1 MKGKYV
7 LKSVMALLALC
18 GILSISRLSVE
29 AAEIGEDVAVSDNEV
44 KEQIIEESVDLES
57 AAPVLRDI
65 TVEGRAIND
74 SYSSNYVYIFD
85 LMVDNFVKRHWEGDH
100 ICGDDYTIYLESLE
114 SGYIYEVKGDTF
126 RDIDISKNL
135 ILNVPKG
142 QYRILSITLSV
153 DHGNDHKF
161 YYYFPE
167 VPFETLATVKDT
179 SRDVVYCI
187 LPDNI
192 KNMVFNIDGEGGV
205 SVSNSG
211 SAQEYPY
218 TKAPGGPLISQFN
231 GFRLEM
237 VRGLDGRVGAT
248 CVTDYPANYDSQY
261 IYRGRRSDSDS
272 GRYFGGIYAIFE
284 NEVAPPSLEASSVWC
299 YSITAP
305 VKDPKKRGDY
315 STPPINPST
324 DGWYLDYVI
333 GSNPFY
339 LSEICV
345 IDAVNPTILYHFCT
359 EMPSGIANGEE
370 VHTLSRSGEGPLDT
384 DIYYQ
389 LPESMK
395 GIGFSILANGEMQ
408 INDVTTQ
415 QTKNFVSRLYTV
427 ALGRDAEEAGL
438 NDWTNRLLA
447 KQENAAQVARG
458 FFFSDEF
465 KNRNYSDEEFVE
477 LLYQTMFGRAGDGGG
492 TQYWLSCLE
501 NGVSREY
508 VYHGF
513 AESQEFSELCSNY
526 GLDRGSVTLSQ
537 YRDRNADA
545 TGFIAR
551 LYTKM
556 LGRKFDEDG
565 LEYWCK
571 AYLTGEKS
579 IEVIASDGFLHSE
592 ELKNMNLS
600 NEEFVT
606 RMYETF
612 LNREPEE
619 AGLNDWVGRLERG
632 EETRDS
638 LVYGF
643 TNSREFGGLK
653 AEYHLP

>member
-65 TVEGRAIND
+65 KFTCYDSDNAWFGHLEIIGENIDCCSGIVLENVEIVENTSRGND
-74 SYSSNYVYIFD
+74 VIFFFND
-85 LMVDNFVKRHWEGDH
+85 RIEAGSRVNFGVRG
-100 ICGDDYTIYLESLE
+100 SLE
-114 SGYIYEVKGDTF
+114 GSFRIKYIQIYGTDGKV
-126 RDIDISKNL
+126 
-135 ILNVPKG
+135 
-142 QYRILSITLSV
+142 YC
-153 DHGNDHKF
+153 
-161 YYYFPE
+161 YYPE
-167 VPFETLATVKDT
+167 VPWDKMTMAKEECDCDGCRNFPYYHPYYYHHKA
-179 SRDVVYCI
+179 DVYQQ
-187 LPDNI
+187 LPEKF
-192 KNMVFNIDGEGGV
+192 KNMIVTFAADGNV
-205 SVSNSG
+205 TNSNSG
-211 SAQEYPY
+211 SAQEYICTRERGGPVIIPRPDNFQFRAVSDSYGYVGCSMDYPLNLKNWDSVFHSYGYQRTGDPLLSGMVGGHMMGAIVRNKDSYEERRILYADHSDYKQYNGIDDPGNWALDEIIIRDIANPTVFYHYCVELPLGITNGTEIY
-218 TKAPGGPLISQFN
+218 TKGGWAP
-231 GFRLEM
+231 
-237 VRGLDGRVGAT
+237 
-248 CVTDYPANYDSQY
+248 
-261 IYRGRRSDSDS
+261 
-272 GRYFGGIYAIFE
+272 
-284 NEVAPPSLEASSVWC
+284 
-299 YSITAP
+299 
-305 VKDPKKRGDY
+305 
-315 STPPINPST
+315 
-324 DGWYLDYVI
+324 
-333 GSNPFY
+333 
-339 LSEICV
+339 
-345 IDAVNPTILYHFCT
+345 LY
-359 EMPSGIANGEE
+359 
-370 VHTLSRSGEGPLDT
+370 T

-395 GIGFSILANGEMQ
+395 GLGFSIGANREVQ

-438 NDWTNRLLA
+438 NDWTNRLLT

-477 LLYQTMFGRAGDGGG
+477 LLYQTMFGRAGDEGG

>member
-65 TVEGRAIND
+65 TVEGRAPGGEG
-74 SYSSNYVYIFD
+74 YSSAQYIFD
-85 LMVDNFVKRHWEGDH
+85 VTVDNFVKLHKEGQDIYGDH
-100 ICGDDYTIYLESLE
+100 ITIYLESLE
-114 SGYIYEVKGDTF
+114 SGYICKAETCSNDSIADDMGKPVLYDGWA
-126 RDIDISKNL
+126 
-135 ILNVPKG
+135 KG
-142 QYRILSITLSV
+142 QYRILSIELSV
-153 DHGNDHKF
+153 HPSVNESKT

-167 VPFETLATVKDT
+167 VPFETLATVKE
-179 SRDVVYCI
+179 RPANAPVYCI

-192 KNMVFNIDGEGGV
+192 KNMVFNVDGEGGI

-218 TKAPGGPLISQFN
+218 TKAPGGPCISQFN
-231 GFRLEM
+231 SFRLE
-237 VRGLDGRVGAT
+237 RSATWDGYAGFA
-248 CVTDYPANYDSQY
+248 CVMDYPANFDWRNLPEQ
-261 IYRGRRSDSDS
+261 YRGLYNVEAIFKNEAGSHPGHFAWSTLSEHIVDSKFWVGIDALPS
-272 GRYFGGIYAIFE
+272 RTIQTMYDAIGIY
-284 NEVAPPSLEASSVWC
+284 W
-299 YSITAP
+299 
-305 VKDPKKRGDY
+305 
-315 STPPINPST
+315 
-324 DGWYLDYVI
+324 
-333 GSNPFY
+333 Y

-345 IDAVNPTILYHFCT
+345 PDTVNPTILYHFCT

-370 VHTLSRSGEGPLDT
+370 VHTGNWYDGKCPLYT

-395 GIGFSILANGEMQ
+395 GIGYMFGADGEVQ
-408 INDVTTQ
+408 INNVTTQ

-427 ALGRDAEEAGL
+427 ALGRDAEEGGL
-438 NDWTNRLLA
+438 NDWTNRLLT

-477 LLYQTMFGRAGDGGG
+477 LLYQTMFGRAGDEGG
-492 TQYWLSCLE
+492 TQYWLTCLE

>member
-65 TVEGRAIND
+65 TVEGRVIHAN
-74 SYSSNYVYIFD
+74 NLHNGYIFD
-85 LMVDNFVKRHWEGDH
+85 VTVDNFEMYQDGGGDIT
-100 ICGDDYTIYLESLE
+100 ICLESLE
-114 SGYIYEVKGDTF
+114 TGRVIHIGAKKVFTIELWEKSHF
-126 RDIDISKNL
+126 
-135 ILNVPKG
+135 
-142 QYRILSITLSV
+142 RILSIELPG
-153 DHGNDHKF
+153 DEGHYF
-161 YYYFPE
+161 YYPE
-167 VPFETLATVKDT
+167 VPFEALATAKNPYSNKD
-179 SRDVVYCI
+179 VYCK

-192 KNMVFNIDGEGGV
+192 KNMVFNFDGEGGV

-248 CVTDYPANYDSQY
+248 CVADYPANYDSQY
-261 IYRGRRSDSDS
+261 IYHGRGKKS
-272 GRYFGGIYAIFE
+272 GFGGIYAIFE
-284 NEVAPPSLEASSVWC
+284 NEVAPPSLEASDVWL

-305 VKDPKKRGDY
+305 VKDPKEHGYYDIPY
-315 STPPINPST
+315 INTSTMS
-324 DGWYLDYVI
+324 WYLDYVI

-345 IDAVNPTILYHFCT
+345 IDAVNPTILYHFCKK
-359 EMPSGIANGEE
+359 MPSGIANGEE
-370 VHTLSRSGEGPLDT
+370 VHTLSQSGEGPLDT

-395 GIGFSILANGEMQ
+395 GIGFSILANGGIQ

-438 NDWTNRLLA
+438 NDWTNRLLT

-465 KNRNYSDEEFVE
+465 KNRNYSNEEFVE
-477 LLYQTMFGRAGDGGG
+477 LLYQTMFGRAGDEGG

-579 IEVIASDGFLHSE
+579 IEVIAADGFLHSE

>member
-65 TVEGRAIND
+65 KFTYIDAPEFFTCNWTGHVEVIGENIEYC
-74 SYSSNYVYIFD
+74 SGIK
-85 LMVDNFVKRHWEGDH
+85 LEEVDNPLTIGSSTARCGGAHELNALLNIRKR
-100 ICGDDYTIYLESLE
+100 
-114 SGYIYEVKGDTF
+114 GDT
-126 RDIDISKNL
+126 
-135 ILNVPKG
+135 G
-142 QYRILSITLSV
+142 YRITCIKI
-153 DHGNDHKF
+153 HGTDGKEYA
-161 YYYFPE
+161 YYPE
-167 VPFETLATVKDT
+167 VPWDKVKIAKECDCYHCREMLNMYDHKVDVYQQLPEKFKDMLVTFNDDNTVT
-179 SRDVVYCI
+179 I
-187 LPDNI
+187 
-192 KNMVFNIDGEGGV
+192 
-205 SVSNSG
+205 SNSG
-211 SAQEYPY
+211 SAQEYVFTREMGGPALIPRLDNFQFRVGRQSADNAYAVWCSMDYSHGDGDSYWNNIYKCRGGICDAVENHGIGVIVRNTDTYNENPYEERRVFMDVTYPDDERMAYRTITRPGNWVLDEIVMADVANPAVTYHYCAELPLGITNGTEIY
-218 TKAPGGPLISQFN
+218 TK
-231 GFRLEM
+231 
-237 VRGLDGRVGAT
+237 
-248 CVTDYPANYDSQY
+248 
-261 IYRGRRSDSDS
+261 
-272 GRYFGGIYAIFE
+272 GGIYAPYF
-284 NEVAPPSLEASSVWC
+284 A
-299 YSITAP
+299 
-305 VKDPKKRGDY
+305 
-315 STPPINPST
+315 
-324 DGWYLDYVI
+324 
-333 GSNPFY
+333 
-339 LSEICV
+339 
-345 IDAVNPTILYHFCT
+345 
-359 EMPSGIANGEE
+359 
-370 VHTLSRSGEGPLDT
+370 

-395 GIGFSILANGEMQ
+395 GLGFSIGANGEEVQ
-408 INDVTTQ
+408 INDVITQ

-427 ALGRDAEEAGL
+427 ALGRDAEEGGL
-438 NDWTNRLLA
+438 NDWTNRLLT

-477 LLYQTMFGRAGDGGG
+477 LLYQTMFGRAGDEGG
-492 TQYWLSCLE
+492 TQYWLTCLE